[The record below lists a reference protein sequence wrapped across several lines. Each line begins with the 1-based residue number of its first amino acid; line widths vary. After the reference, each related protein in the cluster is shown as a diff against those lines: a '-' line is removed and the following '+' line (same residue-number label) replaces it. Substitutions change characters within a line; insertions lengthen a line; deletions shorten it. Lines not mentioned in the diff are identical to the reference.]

1 MSCILTLPPYQRQ
14 GYGRLL
20 IDFSEYTTP
29 RLLFF
34 FSSFLS
40 LSPASGSSNRS
51 ALARAR
57 RPVDDDIRPNEIERM
72 VELGTG
78 VCRNA
83 SVVSVAWPLVDVA
96 VAAIERP
103 CPARATGTNST
114 RSSLASLSSS
124 RFSVIK
130 EPQPPRLMPRHCLQ
144 TTIAS
149 ILLLK
154 NAYSTIL
161 QHRVVNDT
169 DLERRKGSRDRFF
182 SFV

>member
-114 RSSLASLSSS
+114 RSSLARAS
-124 RFSVIK
+124 RSPGF
-130 EPQPPRLMPRHCLQ
+130 P
-144 TTIAS
+144 
-149 ILLLK
+149 LLK
-154 NAYSTIL
+154 NRS
-161 QHRVVNDT
+161 
-169 DLERRKGSRDRFF
+169 RRGSCPAIAFKPPSLRSFF
-182 SFV
+182 SKTLIQPSSNTA

>member
-20 IDFSEYTTP
+20 IDFSEYTTN
-29 RLLFF
+29 RAEYDF
-34 FSSFLS
+34 FSSSSFFT
-40 LSPASGSSNRS
+40 SGSSNRS

-57 RPVDDDIRPNEIERM
+57 RPVDDDIHPNEIERM

-78 VCRNA
+78 VRRNA

-114 RSSLASLSSS
+114 ILSARLARRRGFPLLKNRSLMS
-124 RFSVIK
+124 RT
-130 EPQPPRLMPRHCLQ
+130 RHCLSHHHH
-144 TTIAS
+144 AS
-149 ILLLK
+149 ILLSK
-154 NAYSTIL
+154 NAYLSIL
-161 QHRVVNDT
+161 EQRAVNNI
-169 DLERRKGSRDRFF
+169 
-182 SFV
+182 V

>member
-20 IDFSEYTTP
+20 IDFSEYTSN
-29 RLLFF
+29 RAEYDF
-34 FSSFLS
+34 FSSSFFT
-40 LSPASGSSNRS
+40 SGSSNRS

-78 VCRNA
+78 VRRNA

-114 RSSLASLSSS
+114 ILSARLARRRGFPLLKNRSLMS
-124 RFSVIK
+124 RT
-130 EPQPPRLMPRHCLQ
+130 RHCL
-144 TTIAS
+144 S
-149 ILLLK
+149 HH
-154 NAYSTIL
+154 Y
-161 QHRVVNDT
+161 HDP
-169 DLERRKGSRDRFF
+169 
-182 SFV
+182 SFEKRLFIHPRATRS

>member
-20 IDFSEYTTP
+20 IDFSEYTSN
-29 RLLFF
+29 RAEYDF
-34 FSSFLS
+34 FSSSSFFT
-40 LSPASGSSNRS
+40 SGSSNRS

-78 VCRNA
+78 VRRNA

-114 RSSLASLSSS
+114 ILSCEARSSS

-130 EPQPPRLMPRHCLQ
+130 EPQPHVSNPTLPFAPPPRFDPPFEKRLFIHPR
-144 TTIAS
+144 TTRS
-149 ILLLK
+149 
-154 NAYSTIL
+154 
-161 QHRVVNDT
+161 
-169 DLERRKGSRDRFF
+169 
-182 SFV
+182 